1 MSDKITVASR
11 TFPSKTEA
19 LEIEKSIEIPRERYI
34 SPEKTWQIIDELSL
48 IKDINMWTEWHIKR

>member
-19 LEIEKSIEIPRERYI
+19 LEIEKSIEIPRERYL

>member
-11 TFPSKTEA
+11 TFPSKIEA
-19 LEIEKSIEIPRERYI
+19 LEFEKSIEIPRERYI
-34 SPEKTWQIIDELSL
+34 LPEKTRQIIDELRL

>member
-19 LEIEKSIEIPRERYI
+19 LEFEKSIEIPRERYI